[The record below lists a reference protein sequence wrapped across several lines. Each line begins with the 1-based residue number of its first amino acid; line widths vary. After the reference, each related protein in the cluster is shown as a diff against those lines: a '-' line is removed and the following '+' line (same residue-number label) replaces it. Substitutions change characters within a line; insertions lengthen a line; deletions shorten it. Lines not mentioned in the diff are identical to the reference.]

1 MRGLRH
7 YRAISGPAAI
17 LAAGLLLVACGG
29 QSGGNGGGS
38 SGGSSASGPIT
49 IGATYEKTGPAPTLG
64 AEGPGIEAAADY
76 LNAHGGVMGRKVKIV
91 LEDDAGDPSKTITQL
106 RQFAAQGINIVLG
119 AADGLCQ
126 PEAPIAAQLHLLV
139 MCGSTTDLPANDS
152 NMFGIGPGYTPTTK
166 ATVALVRRFATKK
179 AALFADLSLQGQQSA
194 TLGPQDMRAVGLT
207 PIVERYPPTTSTL
220 RPEIEK
226 AMAAGAQA
234 IWDADCSPSA
244 ITAVGEAQSLGFKGK
259 FVLQNCLA
267 SVQVAQAL
275 KGVAGTHKQVL
286 TLSPYSLLSE
296 PAPDP
301 AERSAIAL
309 YKSQVPGPVNTVETA
324 GWDMMMS
331 VAKAIEAA
339 HSTSTSAL
347 LKTMENNFPYTGVWH
362 AGTFTAQDHR
372 GARLSGYAEPTYFT
386 PQGTIEL
393 LK

>member
-1 MRGLRH
+1 MRVARPSVASSWLV
-7 YRAISGPAAI
+7 AA
-17 LAAGLLLVACGG
+17 LAAGLLVGACGG
-29 QSGGNGGGS
+29 KSAPGSGAAS
-38 SGGSSASGPIT
+38 KSGPIT
-49 IGATYEKTGPAPTLG
+49 IGATYEKTGPAPSLG
-64 AEGPGIEAAADY
+64 AEGPGIEAAAKY
-76 LNAHGGVMGRKVKIV
+76 LNAHGGIGGRKVKVV
-91 LEDDAGDPSKTITQL
+91 LEDDAGDPSQTIAQL

-126 PEAPIAAQLHLLV
+126 PEAPVAAQLHQV
-139 MCGSTTDLPANDS
+139 VICGSTTDLPADDS

-166 ATVALVRRFATKK
+166 ATVALVKRFATKK

-194 TLGPQDMRAVGLT
+194 TLGPKDMRAVGLT

-267 SVQVAQAL
+267 SLQVAQAL

-296 PAPDP
+296 PAPDR
-301 AERSAIAL
+301 AERAANAL
-309 YKSQVPGPVNTVETA
+309 YKSQVPGPVNTVESA
-324 GWDMMMS
+324 GWDMMM
-331 VAKAIEAA
+331 VAAKAIEKA

-347 LKTMENNFPYTGVWH
+347 LKTMENNFSYTGVWH

-393 LK
+393 LR

>member
-1 MRGLRH
+1 MTSSGLV
-7 YRAISGPAAI
+7 AMMV
-17 LAAGLLLVACGG
+17 AAGLLVAACGG
-29 QSGGNGGGS
+29 KSAPGSG
-38 SGGSSASGPIT
+38 SASESGPIT
-49 IGATYEKTGPAPTLG
+49 IGATYEKTGPAPSLG
-64 AEGPGIEAAADY
+64 AEGPGIEAAAKY
-76 LNAHGGVMGRKVKIV
+76 LNAHGGIDGRKVKIV
-91 LEDDAGDPSKTITQL
+91 LKDDAGDPSQTIAQL
-106 RQFAAQGINIVLG
+106 RQFSSQGINIVLG

-126 PEAPIAAQLHLLV
+126 PEAPVAAQLHQV
-139 MCGSTTDLPANDS
+139 VICGSTTDLPANDS
-152 NMFGIGPGYTPTTK
+152 NMFGIGAGYTPTTK

-194 TLGPQDMRAVGLT
+194 TLGPKDMRAVGLT
-207 PIVERYPPTTSTL
+207 PIVERYPPTTTTL

-244 ITAVGEAQSLGFKGK
+244 ITAVGEAKSLGFNGK

-267 SVQVAQAL
+267 SFQVAQAL

-301 AERSAIAL
+301 AERAANAL
-309 YKSQVPGPVNTVETA
+309 YKSQVPGPVNTVESA
-324 GWDMMMS
+324 GWDMMM
-331 VAKAIEAA
+331 VMAKAIEAA

-347 LKTMENNFPYTGVWH
+347 LKTMESNFSYTGVWH

-372 GARLSGYAEPTYFT
+372 GARLAGYAEPTYFT
-386 PQGTIEL
+386 SQGTIEL
-393 LK
+393 LR